1 MFIDR
6 LMKMNLQLFAADTGA
21 DGAEDIDE
29 SEEVVDPQE
38 DEEELEEESSKDE
51 ESEIEEEAADLPK
64 QSKEQDRAFAEYR
77 RRAEAA
83 EKELQA
89 REQWIQNMFAQYGVK
104 NWQDY
109 QAKMEGQVK
118 AQREQ
123 QLKEAGVD
131 PRMIEQIIKNDPEL
145 VQLKQQNQVLQQQM
159 QQTQENAR
167 LVEEFNGLIKEFG
180 EQFPELQ
187 DPAAIP
193 KEVWQKYNSGY
204 SLADAFL
211 VTQRGKIME
220 KQSEKAKQSTLN
232 KINSK
237 QHLKTE
243 GAGESEGTDVNIP
256 KDVMEMYKE
265 MGFDKKQAQKYH
277 KKIYG
282 NK

>member
-6 LMKMNLQLFAADTGA
+6 LIMNLQLFAADTGT
-21 DGAEDIDE
+21 GGGEEPIDE
-29 SEEVVDPQE
+29 SEEVVDPQN
-38 DEEELEEESSKDE
+38 DEEVEEESPEDD
-51 ESEIEEEAADLPK
+51 ESEIEEEPADLPK

-77 RRAEAA
+77 RRAEMA
-83 EKELQA
+83 ERELQA

-104 NWQDY
+104 DWKDY
-109 QAKMEGQVK
+109 QSKMENQVK

-123 QLKEAGVD
+123 QLKDAGVD
-131 PRMIEQIIKNDPEL
+131 PKVIEQIIKNDPEL

-180 EQFPELQ
+180 EQFPDLQ
-187 DPAAIP
+187 DPANIP
-193 KEVWQKYNSGY
+193 KEVWEKYNQGY

-220 KQSEKAKQSTLN
+220 KQTEKAKQSTLN

-243 GAGESEGTDVNIP
+243 KAGEGESNDVNISAE
-256 KDVMEMYKE
+256 VMETYKE
-265 MGFDKKQAQKYH
+265 MGFDKKQAQAYH

-282 NK
+282 KK